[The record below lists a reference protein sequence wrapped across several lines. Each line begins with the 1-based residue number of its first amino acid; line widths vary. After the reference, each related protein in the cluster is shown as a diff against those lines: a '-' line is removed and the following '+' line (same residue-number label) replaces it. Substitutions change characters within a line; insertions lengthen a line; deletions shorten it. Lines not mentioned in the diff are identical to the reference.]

1 MHCKISCSFGEIVD
15 KVTILKIK
23 QEKAVDKE
31 QYENITKELT
41 IIEKENPQVIQQ
53 DYLFDVL
60 STVNR
65 KLWDLEDNIRDKSRK
80 KEFDQTYIDYAEQI
94 HTENDKRYQ
103 VKKQINEKYNSFLKE
118 EKIYKRT
125 ALPTI
130 STEDTDIVVEANDMR
145 RLEICKQLY
154 SSGNYDDS
162 MSGIQKLIRKYQNY
176 SKYDAFFVDLL
187 FSYSIICSIF
197 NTKNEYE
204 YKIYD
209 IMDFLP
215 TLNIPDVQMDFCQK
229 HFTTLCLGR
238 KDYLHKNTTLSCI
251 NSITGPNIS
260 HKNMSFFKVNDTNK
274 TLLIY
279 DGGGIG
285 DKFMFGRLVFLLIK
299 NYITAQNNN
308 KIIFIV
314 QDPILWFMREILKEY
329 NAITFISSR
338 QLFLVGKYDYHC
350 NLLSLV
356 KYLNISYDTLP
367 ATFVP
372 FNDKLNV
379 EITDR
384 CNSVLSTIRPNTY
397 ILNWKG
403 NPENPHEKNNRMM
416 NLVNAI
422 PLLKINK
429 PIHWLVLAKS
439 ITQQEKKLLKKYNAS
454 WVGDKIDKDK
464 AFYDTITILGHKN
477 ISGVIST
484 DTSLPHLSLSLG
496 IKTYVLL
503 TTGCEW
509 RWTHDDKTNWY
520 PDAILVRQQKHGDW
534 SHPIQQL
541 ATML

>member
-23 QEKAVDKE
+23 QEKAVDKD

-41 IIEKENPQVIQQ
+41 IIEKENPQVTQK
-53 DYLFDVL
+53 DDLFDVL
-60 STVNR
+60 STVNK
-65 KLWDLEDNIRDKSRK
+65 KLWELEDNIRDKSRK
-80 KEFDQTYIDYAEQI
+80 REFDQTYIDYAEQI
-94 HTENDKRYQ
+94 HTDNDKRYQ
-103 VKKQINEKYNSFLKE
+103 VKKQINDKYNSFLTE
-118 EKIYKRT
+118 EKIYKR
-125 ALPTI
+125 ASLSTI
-130 STEDTDIVVEANDMR
+130 PINETDIVVEANDMR

-162 MSGIQKLIRKYQNY
+162 MTGIQKLIRKYQNY
-176 SKYDAFFVDLL
+176 SKYDAFFVDLM

-197 NTKNEYE
+197 DTENEYE

-209 IMDFLP
+209 IMDFLS
-215 TLNIPDVQMDFCQK
+215 TLNIPDVQKDFCRSQ
-229 HFTTLCLGR
+229 FTTLCLGR

-260 HKNMSFFKVNDTNK
+260 HKNMSFFKENDTNK

-299 NYITAQNNN
+299 NYITTQNNN

-329 NAITFISSR
+329 NTITFISSR

-384 CNSVLSTIRPNTY
+384 CNSVLSTIQPNTY

-403 NPENPHEKNNRMM
+403 NPENPHEKHNRMM
-416 NLVNAI
+416 NLINAI

-484 DTSLPHLSLSLG
+484 DTSLPHISLSLG

-509 RWTHDDKTNWY
+509 RWTHDEKTNWY

>member
-23 QEKAVDKE
+23 QEKAVDKD

-41 IIEKENPQVIQQ
+41 IIEKENPQVTQK
-53 DYLFDVL
+53 DDLFDVL
-60 STVNR
+60 STVNK
-65 KLWDLEDNIRDKSRK
+65 KLWELEDNIRDKSRK
-80 KEFDQTYIDYAEQI
+80 REFDQTYIDYAEQI
-94 HTENDKRYQ
+94 HTDNDKRYQ
-103 VKKQINEKYNSFLKE
+103 VKKQINDKYNSFLTE

-125 ALPTI
+125 SLSTI
-130 STEDTDIVVEANDMR
+130 PINETDIVVEANDMR

-162 MSGIQKLIRKYQNY
+162 MTGIQKLIRKYQNY
-176 SKYDAFFVDLL
+176 SKYDAFFVDLM

-197 NTKNEYE
+197 DTENEYE

-209 IMDFLP
+209 IMDFLS
-215 TLNIPDVQMDFCQK
+215 TLNIPDVQKDFCRSQ
-229 HFTTLCLGR
+229 FTTLCLGR
-238 KDYLHKNTTLSCI
+238 KNYLHKNTTLSCI

-260 HKNMSFFKVNDTNK
+260 HKNTSFFKENDTNK

-299 NYITAQNNN
+299 NYITTQNNN

-329 NAITFISSR
+329 NTITFISSR

-350 NLLSLV
+350 SLLSLV

-384 CNSVLSTIRPNTY
+384 CNSVLSTIQPNTY

-403 NPENPHEKNNRMM
+403 NPENPHEKHNRMM
-416 NLVNAI
+416 NLINAI

-429 PIHWLVLAKS
+429 PTHWLVLAKS

-509 RWTHDDKTNWY
+509 RWTHDEKTNWY

>member
-1 MHCKISCSFGEIVD
+1 
-15 KVTILKIK
+15 
-23 QEKAVDKE
+23 
-31 QYENITKELT
+31 
-41 IIEKENPQVIQQ
+41 
-53 DYLFDVL
+53 
-60 STVNR
+60 
-65 KLWDLEDNIRDKSRK
+65 
-80 KEFDQTYIDYAEQI
+80 
-94 HTENDKRYQ
+94 
-103 VKKQINEKYNSFLKE
+103 
-118 EKIYKRT
+118 
-125 ALPTI
+125 
-130 STEDTDIVVEANDMR
+130 
-145 RLEICKQLY
+145 
-154 SSGNYDDS
+154 
-162 MSGIQKLIRKYQNY
+162 
-176 SKYDAFFVDLL
+176 
-187 FSYSIICSIF
+187 
-197 NTKNEYE
+197 
-204 YKIYD
+204 
-209 IMDFLP
+209 
-215 TLNIPDVQMDFCQK
+215 
-229 HFTTLCLGR
+229 
-238 KDYLHKNTTLSCI
+238 
-251 NSITGPNIS
+251 
-260 HKNMSFFKVNDTNK
+260 
-274 TLLIY
+274 
-279 DGGGIG
+279 
-285 DKFMFGRLVFLLIK
+285 MFGRLVFILIK

-329 NAITFISSR
+329 NTITFISSR

-350 NLLSLV
+350 NLLSLI

-384 CNSVLSTIRPNTY
+384 CNSVLSTIQPNTY

-403 NPENPHEKNNRMM
+403 NPENPHEKHNRMM
-416 NLVNAI
+416 NLTNAI

-541 ATML
+541 ATMFTML

>member
-23 QEKAVDKE
+23 QEKAVDKD

-41 IIEKENPQVIQQ
+41 IIEKENPQVTQK
-53 DYLFDVL
+53 DDLFDVL
-60 STVNR
+60 STVNK
-65 KLWDLEDNIRDKSRK
+65 KLWELEDNIRDKSRK
-80 KEFDQTYIDYAEQI
+80 REFDQTYIDYAEQI
-94 HTENDKRYQ
+94 HTDNDKRYQ
-103 VKKQINEKYNSFLKE
+103 VKKQINDKYNSFLTE

-125 ALPTI
+125 SLSTI
-130 STEDTDIVVEANDMR
+130 PINETDIVVEANDMR

-162 MSGIQKLIRKYQNY
+162 MTGIQKLIRKYQNY
-176 SKYDAFFVDLL
+176 SKYDAFFVDLM

-197 NTKNEYE
+197 DTENEYE

-209 IMDFLP
+209 IMDFLS
-215 TLNIPDVQMDFCQK
+215 TLNIPDAQKDFCRSQ
-229 HFTTLCLGR
+229 FTTLCLGR
-238 KDYLHKNTTLSCI
+238 KNYLHKNTTLSCI

-260 HKNMSFFKVNDTNK
+260 HKNMSFFKENDTNK

-299 NYITAQNNN
+299 NYITTQNNN

-329 NAITFISSR
+329 NTITFISSR

-350 NLLSLV
+350 SLLSLV

-384 CNSVLSTIRPNTY
+384 CNSVLSTIQPNTY

-403 NPENPHEKNNRMM
+403 NPENPHEKHNRMM
-416 NLVNAI
+416 NLINAI

-429 PIHWLVLAKS
+429 PTHWLVLAKS

-509 RWTHDDKTNWY
+509 RWTHDEKTNWY